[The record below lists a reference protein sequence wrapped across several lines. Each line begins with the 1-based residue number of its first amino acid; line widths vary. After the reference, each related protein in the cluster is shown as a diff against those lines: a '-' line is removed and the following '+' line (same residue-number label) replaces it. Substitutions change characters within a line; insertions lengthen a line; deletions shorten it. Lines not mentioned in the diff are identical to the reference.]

1 MEKMMR
7 ENNEVR
13 EAGLAERDPLLE
25 FVQRNREAFL
35 CGELPEGM
43 RERFEQKLFEQKLDV
58 RKPVV
63 RLRRMVAGI
72 GLAASLLLAAG
83 VAGWLLS
90 PLGSAHWHYRKAVS
104 NYERLLSQLD
114 AAIPALPEQYGE
126 SVSETLSALIAPPV
140 PFEEQIPQF
149 LPQAEKY
156 RLMTVY
162 YEWLT
167 EGLARIRDIVAVQ

>member
-1 MEKMMR
+1 MH
-7 ENNEVR
+7 ENNEAC

-43 RERFEQKLFEQKLDV
+43 RERFEQKLDV

-63 RLRRMVAGI
+63 RLRRMAAGI
-72 GLAASLLLAAG
+72 GVAASLLLAAG

-90 PLGSAHWHYRKAVS
+90 PLGAAHWHYRKAVS
-104 NYERLLSQLD
+104 NYERLISQLD
-114 AAIPALPEQYGE
+114 AAIPALPEPYGE

-149 LPQAEKY
+149 LPPAEKY

-162 YEWLT
+162 YERLA
-167 EGLARIRDIVAVQ
+167 EGLVRIRDIVAVR